1 MRPDATSI
9 SDPLLVDPA
18 DYDDVDIDDP
28 DNPELTQAD
37 FAAMRPAREVLGD
50 AFVDAW
56 GQARRE
62 GTLTARAVPDGQPH
76 LSAEV
81 IAFYRAQGPEWEARL
96 NADLEDL
103 VRIKRRG

>member
-1 MRPDATSI
+1 MRPDATTN
-9 SDPLLVDPA
+9 SDPLRVDPA
-18 DYDDVDIDDP
+18 DYDDVDVDDA
-28 DNPELTQAD
+28 DNPELTEAD

-50 AFVDAW
+50 AVVDAW
-56 GQARRE
+56 SKARRE
-62 GTLTARAVPDGQPH
+62 AAALDAPPDAQPQ

-81 IAFYRAQGPEWEARL
+81 VDFYRAQGPEWQARL